1 MIEIE
6 RKYLL
11 RQLPPEVIKL
21 AEKVAVCEH
30 GYLPSGGRIRER
42 VVKRCSEDPPT
53 YGRTVKINLPRAW
66 NDKDSPLARPEYI
79 ENIDVATFEVFWAMT
94 AGRRIR
100 KRRYYVKDPGTNGRF
115 TWEIDE
121 FLDRDLVIAE
131 VELDETAHY
140 TPDMPG
146 WLERDLVREVTHEPE
161 FEGHNL
167 GR

>member
-11 RQLPPEVIKL
+11 RQLPPEAVKL
-21 AEKVAVCEH
+21 AEKSGVFEH
-30 GYLPSGGRIRER
+30 GYLPSGGKIRER
-42 VVKRCSEDPPT
+42 VVKRCSDDPPT
-53 YGRTVKINLPRAW
+53 FNRTVKINMPRDP
-66 NDKDSPLARPEYI
+66 NQPGSPLARPEHI
-79 ENIDVATFEVFWAMT
+79 ENIDAATFEAFWAMT
-94 AGRRIR
+94 TGRRIR
-100 KRRYYVKDPGTNGRF
+100 KRRYYVKDQGTNGRF
-115 TWEIDE
+115 VWEIDE

-131 VELDETAHY
+131 VELGGANY
-140 TPDMPG
+140 TPELPG